1 MEKVKYKS
9 VSKEKNLEGNNKALH
24 IGGVIRSADSFQSEA
39 VKRLEAFYDY
49 GNQDGRYS
57 NAELSRIM
65 SCIDKIK
72 AIPLHC
78 V

>member
-1 MEKVKYKS
+1 M
-9 VSKEKNLEGNNKALH
+9 SKEKNNQEENKALH

-39 VKRLEAFYDY
+39 VKKLEAFYDY

-65 SCIDKIK
+65 SCIEKIK
-72 AIPLHC
+72 AISLHC

>member
-1 MEKVKYKS
+1 MKQSSEQA
-9 VSKEKNLEGNNKALH
+9 ENKPCTIH
-24 IGGVIRSADSFQSEA
+24 CVMRSADSFQSEA

-65 SCIDKIK
+65 SCIEKIK

-78 V
+78 E

>member
-1 MEKVKYKS
+1 M
-9 VSKEKNLEGNNKALH
+9 SKEKNNQEENKALH

-39 VKRLEAFYDY
+39 VKKLEAFYDY
-49 GNQDGRYS
+49 GNEDGRYS

-65 SCIDKIK
+65 SCIEKIK

>member
-1 MEKVKYKS
+1 M
-9 VSKEKNLEGNNKALH
+9 SKEQKLEDKDKALH
-24 IGGVIRSADSFQSEA
+24 IGGVMRSADSFQSEA

-65 SCIDKIK
+65 SCIEKIK

-78 V
+78 A

>member
-1 MEKVKYKS
+1 MGKTEHTSDNHEQSNSSLDV
-9 VSKEKNLEGNNKALH
+9 VM
-24 IGGVIRSADSFQSEA
+24 RSAESFQSEA
-39 VKRLEAFYDY
+39 VKRLEVFYDY

-65 SCIDKIK
+65 SCIEKIK

-78 V
+78 D

>member
-1 MEKVKYKS
+1 MENTKTKLIEN
-9 VSKEKNLEGNNKALH
+9 KELH
-24 IGGVIRSADSFQSEA
+24 IGGVIRSVDSFKSEA

-49 GNQDGRYS
+49 GNQNGRYS

-72 AIPLHC
+72 AITLHC

>member
-1 MEKVKYKS
+1 M
-9 VSKEKNLEGNNKALH
+9 SKEKNNQEENKALH

-39 VKRLEAFYDY
+39 VKKLEAFYDY
-49 GNQDGRYS
+49 GNEDGRYS

-65 SCIDKIK
+65 SCIEKIK
-72 AIPLHC
+72 AISLHC

>member
-1 MEKVKYKS
+1 M
-9 VSKEKNLEGNNKALH
+9 SKEQNNQEEKEALH

>member
-1 MEKVKYKS
+1 MN
-9 VSKEKNLEGNNKALH
+9 KEQNKQKENKALH

-39 VKRLEAFYDY
+39 VKTLESFYDY
-49 GNQDGRYS
+49 GNENGRYS
-57 NAELSRIM
+57 NAELSRIS

-72 AIPLHC
+72 SIPLHC